1 MRPIWHRSIS
11 MLLKQQ
17 TNILSAAVVIMATS
31 LLSLLLGVVKYRLLA
46 SIFGASNTSGVFLAS
61 SQLPDLIF
69 QSVIAAAFASA
80 FIPVFSD
87 YLAKQKEKEAH
98 TMASTLLFL
107 SIIIFFVFS
116 VILFIF
122 APYFLQ
128 IINPGNGFTP
138 AQMALMANLMRI
150 ILFGQLLFI
159 VGTFYTSLLQSYNH
173 FLIPGFALALYNLG
187 TIIGILALHNAIGI
201 YSAAA
206 GVILGATFYILVQ
219 IPLIRKVGFRFQPQ
233 FTFRN
238 AGVITISKLMWP
250 RTISLAIF
258 RLGSIMT
265 VALVSF
271 LPNAGRNFLLFD
283 YAQTLAFAPVTLFGQ
298 TLAQAALPVLARE
311 KDKPEDFKVTFMSTF
326 TQMLYIVLPVSALI
340 LVLRIPIVRIVYG
353 ASKLDWE
360 ATVLIGRTLAW
371 FSFSI
376 FAQALIALVAR
387 GFYAL
392 HNTKIPLVVNGIAT
406 LIMLLLSYA
415 FITYYHFG
423 IQGLAAA
430 YSLVSIIQLLIM
442 LILLDKK
449 IGGFKKIPLTISL
462 LKLFFAALFTTF
474 ALYIPI
480 KLLDQLVFDTTKTV
494 NLLILTGISS
504 LAGLSLYLFLTWL
517 FNVEE
522 AHAFV
527 LMFKKTGNW
536 REILRK
542 SDEPIDGTRRNP

>member
-1 MRPIWHRSIS
+1 
-11 MLLKQQ
+11 
-17 TNILSAAVVIMATS
+17 
-31 LLSLLLGVVKYRLLA
+31 
-46 SIFGASNTSGVFLAS
+46 
-61 SQLPDLIF
+61 
-69 QSVIAAAFASA
+69 
-80 FIPVFSD
+80 
-87 YLAKQKEKEAH
+87 
-98 TMASTLLFL
+98 
-107 SIIIFFVFS
+107 
-116 VILFIF
+116 
-122 APYFLQ
+122 
-128 IINPGNGFTP
+128 
-138 AQMALMANLMRI
+138 
-150 ILFGQLLFI
+150 
-159 VGTFYTSLLQSYNH
+159 
-173 FLIPGFALALYNLG
+173 
-187 TIIGILALHNAIGI
+187 
-201 YSAAA
+201 
-206 GVILGATFYILVQ
+206 
-219 IPLIRKVGFRFQPQ
+219 
-233 FTFRN
+233 
-238 AGVITISKLMWP
+238 MWP
-250 RTISLAIF
+250 RIISLAIF

-311 KDKPEDFKVTFMSTF
+311 KDNPEDFKITFMSTF

-392 HNTKIPLVVNGIAT
+392 HNTKIPLMVNGIAT
-406 LIMLLLSYA
+406 FIMLLLSYA

-462 LKLFFAALFTTF
+462 LKLFFSALFTTF

-494 NLLILTGISS
+494 NLLMLTGISS
-504 LAGLSLYLFLTWL
+504 FAGLSLYLFLTWL

-527 LMFKKTGNW
+527 LIFKKAGNW

-542 SDEPIDGTRRNP
+542 SDEPIDATRRTS